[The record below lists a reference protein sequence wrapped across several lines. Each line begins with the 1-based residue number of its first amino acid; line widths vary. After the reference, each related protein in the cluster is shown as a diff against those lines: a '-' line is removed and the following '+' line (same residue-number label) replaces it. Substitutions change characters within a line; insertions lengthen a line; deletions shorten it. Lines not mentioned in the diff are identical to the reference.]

1 MIAAEPEPVN
11 SDGTSHRR
19 ENRGTNIVM
28 TANGRIIIHTGDGKG
43 KTTAALGTAFR
54 ALGHGHKVCVIQFI
68 KGQGKYGER
77 LMAEKLD
84 NLDWHICGKGF
95 VFRKENVDEDRKTA
109 EEGFALA
116 ADIINSDRYDLV
128 ILDEL
133 TYLPSLAFLEVE
145 KIVEVLKNKPKRLSI
160 IVTGRNAA
168 PELIEI
174 ADTVSENRVVKH
186 GFQQGIKAQ
195 KGIEF

>member
-1 MIAAEPEPVN
+1 
-11 SDGTSHRR
+11 
-19 ENRGTNIVM
+19 M
-28 TANGRIIIHTGDGKG
+28 TTTGRIIVHTGDGKG

-54 ALGHGHKVCVIQFI
+54 ALGHGQKVCVVQFI
-68 KGQGKYGER
+68 KGQGEYGER
-77 LMAEKLD
+77 LLAEKLD

-95 VFRKENVDEDRKTA
+95 VFNKDNVDEDRKTA
-109 EEGFALA
+109 EQGFKLA
-116 ADIINSDRYDLV
+116 AEIINSDRYDLV

-133 TYLPSLAFLEVE
+133 TYLPSLGFLEAE
-145 KIVEVLKNKPKRLSI
+145 KIVEVLEGRPQRLSVI
-160 IVTGRNAA
+160 ITGRNAA

-186 GFQQGIKAQ
+186 GFQAGIKAQ